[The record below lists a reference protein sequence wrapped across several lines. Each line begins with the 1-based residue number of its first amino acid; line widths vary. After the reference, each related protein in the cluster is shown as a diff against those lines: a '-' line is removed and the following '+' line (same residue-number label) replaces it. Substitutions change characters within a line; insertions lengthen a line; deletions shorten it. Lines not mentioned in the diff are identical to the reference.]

1 LKLIQKPMAPKR
13 INKTKDE
20 IAKEMAHKQMV
31 KQQKVQ
37 AAVIFKCLE
46 GVDSIYD
53 AQTVVNALSG
63 FIKYE
68 LSVKE
73 ASLKVNDLLIDMK
86 NEPDSKIK
94 EAIEKLKVELQ
105 DKNAKDISL
114 LLQRFG
120 DTLGHFS
127 ANKFMKNPMSEIK
140 IEDII
145 AK

>member
-1 LKLIQKPMAPKR
+1 MAPKR
-13 INKTKDE
+13 VNKTKEEVAKE
-20 IAKEMAHKQMV
+20 IAQQEIV
-31 KQQKVQ
+31 KQQKIL
-37 AAVIFKCLE
+37 AGIIFKCIE
-46 GVDSIYD
+46 GQETIYD

-73 ASLKVNDLLIDMK
+73 ASLKLNDLLIDLT
-86 NEPDSKIK
+86 NEPASKIK
-94 EAIEKLKVELQ
+94 DAMEALKVELQ
-105 DKNAKDISL
+105 DKNAKDIAM

-120 DTLGHFS
+120 ETLGHFS
-127 ANKFMKNPMSEIK
+127 SAQFMKNPMSDIK